1 MRVCGSLSPLE
12 SVLRVSKKTK
22 WGSVELAMLADL
34 LYGPARVLN
43 GAKLDDVELI
53 RASNEAFDG
62 RPFCV
67 VRQWMLLDAMLP
79 ASQEQEVITQG
90 LKPCVLYAQATVY
103 DSQGV
108 LKPGDSLLSDFQRD
122 FDGCIF
128 ESKDRLYIL
137 AGRGARKHVSVPAV
151 AALHKSLSRLV
162 R

>member
-1 MRVCGSLSPLE
+1 
-12 SVLRVSKKTK
+12 
-22 WGSVELAMLADL
+22 
-34 LYGPARVLN
+34 
-43 GAKLDDVELI
+43 
-53 RASNEAFDG
+53 
-62 RPFCV
+62 
-67 VRQWMLLDAMLP
+67 MLLDLMLP
-79 ASQEQEVITQG
+79 ASQEQELITQG
-90 LKPCVLYAQATVY
+90 LKSYVLYAQATVY
-103 DSQGV
+103 DSQGE